1 VLLNTRHPFY
11 DRLYRR
17 MEQDSPIGKTCI
29 DLMLMALARSEALA
43 SDDAREWYGDQRQE
57 WSQHM
62 KVFLEQIEEAPQGD
76 DPKSLAGAVGS
87 VWIDKK

>member
-1 VLLNTRHPFY
+1 
-11 DRLYRR
+11 
-17 MEQDSPIGKTCI
+17 
-29 DLMLMALARSEALA
+29 MALARSEALA